1 MENNIVTPEKLE
13 ALKKFSSVRGYW
25 GIYTEKTIVPFTC
38 TDYVLDQLNPERGKN
53 VPFLNV
59 PPQFKDTPLDFFYNL
74 NYNDKEIIDKL
85 NNLFSLIEKR
95 NKFET
100 KSILAVIPRPKCHP
114 ILNILFSEEWKK
126 DSYRVSGILK
136 VIRNWHKFHNS
147 TLIKEANNFD
157 RSLSDF
163 LYIALE
169 GKLDKVN
176 KNCPFTGWKTDYVY
190 NTLHGMGGIYC
201 TRSWAEKN
209 ESGFSRKT
217 NMIPLLTKINEELDT
232 YEMPK
237 L

>member
-13 ALKKFSSVRGYW
+13 AFKKFTYIRGYW
-25 GIYTEKTIVPFTC
+25 GIYTGKTIVPFTC

-53 VPFLNV
+53 IPFLNV
-59 PPQFKDTPLDFFYNL
+59 PPQFENTPLDFFYNL

-100 KSILAVIPRPKCHP
+100 KSILAVIPRRDTFPT
-114 ILNILFSEEWKK
+114 LNILFSEEWKK

-136 VIRNWHKFHNS
+136 VIRNWYSLSNT

-176 KNCPFTGWKTDYVY
+176 KNCPFTGWKKDSTCS
-190 NTLHGMGGIYC
+190 TIHGMGGIAS
-201 TRSWAEKN
+201 TRSWAENN
-209 ESGFSRKT
+209 ESAFSRKT
-217 NMIPLLTKINEELDT
+217 NMRPLLTKINKELYT

>member
-1 MENNIVTPEKLE
+1 MENNIVTPEKLKE
-13 ALKKFSSVRGYW
+13 LKNFSSVPGFW
-25 GIYTEKTIVPFTC
+25 GVYTGKTIVPFTC
-38 TDYVLDQLNPERGKN
+38 TDYILDQLNPERGKN
-53 VPFLNV
+53 VPLIGV
-59 PPQFKDTPLDFFYNL
+59 PPQFENTPLDFFYNL

-100 KSILAVIPRPKCHP
+100 KSILAVIPRLDTFPT
-114 ILNILFSEEWKK
+114 LNILFSEEWKK

-136 VIRNWHKFHNS
+136 VIRNWYKLHKS
-147 TLIKEANNFD
+147 TLIKKANNFD

-176 KNCPFTGWKTDYVY
+176 KNCPFTGWKTDHVFSRI
-190 NTLHGMGGIYC
+190 HGLGGIAS
-201 TRSWAEKN
+201 TRLWTEEDHVNFRRKN
-209 ESGFSRKT
+209 
-217 NMIPLLTKINEELDT
+217 NMKPLLTKINKELDT

>member
-13 ALKKFSSVRGYW
+13 ALKNFASAPRFW
-25 GIYTEKTIVPFTC
+25 GIYTGKTIVSFTC
-38 TDYVLDQLNPERGKN
+38 TDYILDQLNPERTIN

-59 PPQFKDTPLDFFYNL
+59 PPQFEDTPLDFFYNL
-74 NYNDKEIIDKL
+74 NYSEKEIIDKL

-100 KSILAVIPRPKCHP
+100 KSILAVIPRLGTFPT
-114 ILNILFSEEWKK
+114 LNILFSEEWKK

-136 VIRNWHKFHNS
+136 VIRNWYSLSNT

-169 GKLDKVN
+169 GKLDTVN
-176 KNCPFTGWKTDYVY
+176 KNCLFTGWKKESTY
-190 NTLHGMGGIYC
+190 NTIHGMGGIVC
-201 TRSWAEKN
+201 TRSWAENN
-209 ESGFSRKT
+209 ESAFSRKT
-217 NMIPLLTKINEELDT
+217 NMRPLLTKINKELDT

>member
-13 ALKKFSSVRGYW
+13 ALKKFSYLRGYW
-25 GIYTEKTIVPFTC
+25 GAYTGKTIVPFTC
-38 TDYVLDQLNPERGKN
+38 TDYVLDQLNPKRGKN
-53 VPFLNV
+53 VPFFDV
-59 PPQFKDTPLDFFYNL
+59 PPQFKNTPLDFFYNI
-74 NYNDKEIIDKL
+74 NYYEKEIIDKL

-100 KSILAVIPRPKCHP
+100 KSILAVIPRVGTFPT
-114 ILNILFSEEWKK
+114 LNILFSEEWKK

-136 VIRNWHKFHNS
+136 VIRNWYRLSNT

-157 RSLSDF
+157 HSLSDF

-190 NTLHGMGGIYC
+190 NTVHGMGGIAC

-209 ESGFSRKT
+209 APGFSRKT
-217 NMIPLLTKINEELDT
+217 NMKPLLTKINKELDI